1 MMVRIPS
8 TSTQQLLIMEFKDI
22 VLGYLIGITA
32 SIIVT
37 LFYIILKKNLTD
49 KK

>member
-1 MMVRIPS
+1 
-8 TSTQQLLIMEFKDI
+8 MESIKDI

-37 LFYIILKKNLTD
+37 LVYIILKKHLTD

>member
-1 MMVRIPS
+1 
-8 TSTQQLLIMEFKDI
+8 MESIKDI
-22 VLGYLIGITA
+22 VLVYLIGIIV

-37 LFYIILKKNLTD
+37 LIYINLTD

>member
-1 MMVRIPS
+1 
-8 TSTQQLLIMEFKDI
+8 METIKDI
-22 VLGYLIGITA
+22 VLVYLIGIIV

-37 LFYIILKKNLTD
+37 LIYINLTD

>member
-1 MMVRIPS
+1 
-8 TSTQQLLIMEFKDI
+8 MESIKDI
-22 VLGYLIGITA
+22 VLVYLIGIIV

-37 LFYIILKKNLTD
+37 LIYIILKKHLTD